1 MRARVKAVG
10 IGRGRPRKTDPEEVL
25 DKAMALFWEQGFE
38 GTSMNDLACTTGMAK
53 PGLYATFGDKEALYA
68 KAITRYFD
76 QSEPV
81 FDEIFESPGPVKDF
95 LRRYLETIAASLN
108 KEDCPSGCFMVNS
121 MVDCASQSPT
131 LEKLGRQF
139 HEKRRG
145 AILKRIRE
153 AQQQGELPAD
163 ADPKAL
169 TDFFSGQS
177 LALGVM
183 ARSGADKKAL
193 ARLIDVALT
202 VLPEDD
208 EAKSR

>member
-1 MRARVKAVG
+1 MG
-10 IGRGRPRKTDPEEVL
+10 IGRGRPRKSDPDEVL

-38 GTSMNDLACTTGMAK
+38 GTSMNDLASATGMAK

-81 FDEIFESPGPVKDF
+81 FDEIFNTPGPVKDF

-121 MVDCASQSPT
+121 MIDCASQPSS
-131 LEKLGRQF
+131 LESLGRDF
-139 HEKRRG
+139 HKKRQ
-145 AILKRIRE
+145 AALLKRVRE
-153 AQQQGELPAD
+153 AQKQGELSD
-163 ADPKAL
+163 ETDPKAL
-169 TDFFSGQS
+169 ADFFAGQS

-193 ARLIDVALT
+193 QSFIDVAMT
-202 VLPEDD
+202 VLPEG
-208 EAKSR
+208 A